1 MLSVVSAKSLIAFSV
16 SKAAAANAFANI
28 QNCSL
33 EEDKTDCQDERSELS
48 SPNLR

>member
-1 MLSVVSAKSLIAFSV
+1 MLCVVSAKSLIAFSV
-16 SKAAAANAFANI
+16 SKAAANAFENI

-33 EEDKTDCQDERSELS
+33 EEDKTDCHDERSELS